1 MQSDEGLG
9 TKRGSEDDPDVFEDL
24 GGESQVDE
32 VDLSGRVVGVPD
44 GKT

>member
-9 TKRGSEDDPDVFEDL
+9 PEGRREDDPDVLEDL

-32 VDLSGRVVGVPD
+32 VDLSGRVVRVPD